1 MLKSFKGKIYITK
14 TKNNWLQSC
23 ICLKLQ
29 FYILVIILNLRIFKP
44 CIDKLQDCFNN
55 INIRIMYVIKFYLYK
70 RNKIYMISLKM
81 QMTTPP
87 PPLKKPYTHR
97 AVSNSWP
104 AASKVNILINFA
116 ALYGSCYCS
125 KTFNISLTST

>member
-29 FYILVIILNLRIFKP
+29 FYIIILNLRIFKP
-44 CIDKLQDCFNN
+44 CVDKLQDCFNN
-55 INIRIMYVIKFYLYK
+55 INVRIMHVIKFYLYK

-87 PPLKKPYTHR
+87 PPPIKKPYTHR

>member
-29 FYILVIILNLRIFKP
+29 FYIIILNLRIFKP
-44 CIDKLQDCFNN
+44 CVDKLQDCFNN

-87 PPLKKPYTHR
+87 PPHKKKPYTHR